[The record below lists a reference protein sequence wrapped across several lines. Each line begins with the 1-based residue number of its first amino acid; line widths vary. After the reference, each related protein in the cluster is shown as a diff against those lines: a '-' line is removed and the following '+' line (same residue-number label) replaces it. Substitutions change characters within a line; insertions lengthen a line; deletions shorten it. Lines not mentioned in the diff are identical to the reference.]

1 MRVAWTIRLTAAMI
15 ALLCGACLCAR
26 AQDAKSTRV
35 LLDRVVA
42 VVNNRAILASDV
54 EQAMRLSILEP
65 RRSGEVPDA
74 RSTLDRLIS
83 RSLIQQQMGHE
94 EELADAPTNNDVQGR
109 IAELRKE
116 LPACVRANCA
126 SDEGWTAFLA
136 ANKLTIGQVE
146 TYLRMRLQF
155 LSFIENRFRSGI
167 HIPPEEIQAYY
178 TNTLL
183 PQYAKVQKPPALEAV
198 SQRIEEIL
206 LQEQVNKL
214 FSAWLDNL
222 RKQGDVQILDP
233 SLEMPASRASNGGD
247 NE

>member
-1 MRVAWTIRLTAAMI
+1 MVTMAV
-15 ALLCGACLCAR
+15 LCATGLR
-26 AQDAKSTRV
+26 APAQEAKQETRPARV
-35 LLDRVVA
+35 MLDRVVA

-54 EQAMRLSILEP
+54 ERAMRLSVLEP
-65 RRSGEVPDA
+65 RRNDETPDP

-94 EELADAPTNNDVQGR
+94 EELAEAPTDDDVQAR
-109 IAELRKE
+109 IAEIRKE

-126 SDEGWTAFLA
+126 TDEGWKAFLA
-136 ANKLTIGQVE
+136 ANKLTIGEVE
-146 TYLRMRLQF
+146 SYLRLRLQF
-155 LSFIENRFRSGI
+155 LGFIENRFRSGI
-167 HIPPEEIQAYY
+167 HISQEEIQSYY

-183 PQYAKVQKPPALEAV
+183 PQYAKDQKPPALESV

-206 LQEQVNKL
+206 LQDQVNKL

-233 SLEMPASRASNGGD
+233 SLEMPANQANAGGGS
-247 NE
+247 E